1 MLPGLLCLRIGLSM
15 RCSSGEGPVSG
26 TIGVFD
32 SGVGGLTVVRELRRR
47 FPGQSIVYLGDTARV
62 PYGTKSP
69 RTVERYALT
78 CQNFLLDKN
87 VQLVLVACNTA
98 SANALPALLEK
109 SPVPVI
115 GAVLP
120 GAHTALAR
128 STAQRIA
135 VLGTLGTIRS
145 GAYEAAIH
153 AREPSAQVVTQ
164 ACPLFVPLAEEGWGD
179 TEIAE
184 ATARRY
190 LTPLFCERPEI
201 DTLVLG
207 CTHYP
212 LLRDVVAKVCGELCT
227 SPVEIVDSAAAM
239 ADEAATYLDNDEA
252 AKAGSLHCFVTDA
265 TRMETL
271 APRFLGEPL
280 ESLELVDL

>member
-1 MLPGLLCLRIGLSM
+1 
-15 RCSSGEGPVSG
+15 VSG
-26 TIGVFD
+26 SIGVFD

-78 CQNFLLDKN
+78 CQDFLLRKG

-98 SANALPALLEK
+98 SANALPALIK
-109 SPVPVI
+109 NTQVPVI
-115 GAVLP
+115 GAVIP
-120 GAHTALAR
+120 GAITALAR
-128 STAQRIA
+128 SKNQKIA

-145 GAYEAAIH
+145 GAYEAAIL
-153 AREPSAQVVTQ
+153 ARAPDAQVVTR

-179 TEIAE
+179 TDIAE

-190 LTPLFCERPEI
+190 LGPIFESNPEI

-212 LLRDVVAKVCGELCT
+212 LLREVVAKVCGEL
-227 SPVEIVDSAAAM
+227 SSMQVEIVDSAAAM
-239 ADEAATYLDNDEA
+239 ADQSEAHLPAAEAAGKGTLACY
-252 AKAGSLHCFVTDA
+252 VTDA
-265 TRMETL
+265 TMMESL
-271 APRFLGEPL
+271 APRFLGESL
-280 ESLELVDL
+280 ESIELVDL